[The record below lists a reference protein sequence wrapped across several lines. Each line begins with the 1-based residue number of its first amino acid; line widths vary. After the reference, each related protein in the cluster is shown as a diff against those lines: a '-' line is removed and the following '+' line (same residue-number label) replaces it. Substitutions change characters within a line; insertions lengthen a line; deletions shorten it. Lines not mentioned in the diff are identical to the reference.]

1 MALDNFG
8 HDHFSLQEQ
17 QNIRGLLDGLVTA
30 LAPRIRALSDEERA
44 RYGSINEQNKLFVN
58 KVADFRRTH
67 PNLAS
72 PEIDWT
78 EFDADHSSRAFL
90 EDIATILSS
99 LQHQVVSTKIPHDYD
114 NYHAALTDYSYTQYL
129 AGTNK
134 PGASEKAKELK
145 QFFPRTAQ
153 TPTDTAP

>member
-8 HDHFSLQEQ
+8 HDHYSLQEQ
-17 QNIRGLLDGLVTA
+17 QVIRGLLDNLSAA
-30 LAPRIRALSDEERA
+30 LAPRIKALSDEERT
-44 RYGSINEQNKLFVN
+44 RYGSINEQNKLLVN

-67 PNLAS
+67 PNLSS
-72 PEIDWT
+72 PEVDWT
-78 EFDADHSSRAFL
+78 EYEADSSSRAFL
-90 EDIATILSS
+90 EDVATILSS

-134 PGASEKAKELK
+134 AGASEKAKELK

-153 TPTDTAP
+153 TPTDTAA